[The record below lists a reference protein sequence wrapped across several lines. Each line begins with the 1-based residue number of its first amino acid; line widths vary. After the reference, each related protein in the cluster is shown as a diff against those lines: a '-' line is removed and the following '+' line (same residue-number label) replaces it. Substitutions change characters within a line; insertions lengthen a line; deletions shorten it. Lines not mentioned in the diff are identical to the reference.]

1 MNSALSS
8 TCSRIA
14 RKCARALL
22 RAYRLI
28 LSPVIGPA
36 CRYIPSCSVYA
47 EQAIDE
53 WGLMKGIY
61 LALRR
66 LLRCHPLTAGGLD
79 PVPPCHCRHTSSEK
93 GIIVHG

>member
-1 MNSALSS
+1 MSAA
-8 TCSRIA
+8 CFIQGGRIA
-14 RKCARALL
+14 RNCVRLLL
-22 RAYRLI
+22 RMYRAV

-36 CRYIPSCSVYA
+36 CRHIPTCSVYA

-53 WGLMKGIY
+53 WGVPKGSY

-66 LLRCHPLTAGGLD
+66 LLRCHPFTAGGWD
-79 PVPPCHCRHTSSEK
+79 PVPPRSGRHTSSEK